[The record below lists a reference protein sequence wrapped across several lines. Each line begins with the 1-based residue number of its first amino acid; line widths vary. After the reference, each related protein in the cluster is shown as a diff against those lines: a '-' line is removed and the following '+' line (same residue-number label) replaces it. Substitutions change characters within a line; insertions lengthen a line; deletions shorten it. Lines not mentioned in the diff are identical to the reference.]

1 MRYRRCILAAA
12 LAFAAPAA
20 LAAEPAQPIV
30 VQGLDCRADE
40 AGWRVDASRSSAVFS
55 TMTPR
60 RREVVFRG
68 SLQTLSASA
77 MVWRGDSTH
86 LPKETMVLVARE
98 EACKAPAAG
107 TFRAMLSI
115 RPNEASTGC
124 CVVRAGY
131 DARVAPIANLGAKG
145 DWSRALPEVIAA
157 VNACLAREGARA
169 QSVASAA
176 ATGSGTVRVRIVEA
190 KGAVDCTIDATGR
203 GAPQIAAAD
212 GTAVP
217 GPLFYPA
224 REPPPIVACGRLER
238 VQLKGGIAGYLH
250 YDPC

>member
-1 MRYRRCILAAA
+1 MRYRRRILAAA
-12 LAFAAPAA
+12 IAFATPAA
-20 LAAEPAQPIV
+20 LAAPPAQPIV

-40 AGWRVDASRSSAVFS
+40 AGWRIDAGRSSAVF
-55 TMTPR
+55 TTATPR
-60 RREVVFRG
+60 KREVVFRG

-98 EACKAPAAG
+98 EACKSPGAG
-107 TFRAMLSI
+107 TFRAVLSI

-124 CVVRAGY
+124 CVIRAGY
-131 DARVAPIANLGAKG
+131 DARVAPIASLAGKD

-169 QSVASAA
+169 QSVANAA
-176 ATGSGTVRVRIVEA
+176 AAGSGTVRVRIVETN
-190 KGAVDCTIDATGR
+190 GAVDCTVDAAGR
-203 GAPQIAAAD
+203 GTPAIAAAD
-212 GTAVP
+212 GTPVP

-224 REPPPIVACGRLER
+224 REPPPIVSCGRLER
-238 VQLKGGIAGYLH
+238 VQLKGGTAGYLH